1 MLTILYELGE
11 VHETQTLL
19 LFISFAPQA
28 EHEESTFILEFGYA
42 QQILVLTI
50 LYSVGFAHVEHALFT
65 LIWLSPQ
72 ARQFPFTMI
81 ELGWGQQVLVFTIL
95 YEAPQEVQTLLL
107 FISLLPHAV
116 QDKSAS
122 IFEFGYEQQMLL
134 FIIL

>member
-1 MLTILYELGE
+1 

-28 EHEESTFILEFGYA
+28 VHDESASIFEFGWA
-42 QQILVLTI
+42 QHMFVLTT

-95 YEAPQEVQTLLL
+95 YDVPQEVQTLLL

-122 IFEFGYEQQMLL
+122 IFEFGYGQQMLL